1 MKKCHLF
8 QEFYSKT
15 KSKYTS
21 INPDH
26 DFLPTPS
33 PEEMKIHPKQPDV
46 KTDFRSCHFSVQNP
60 LRLLII
66 I

>member
-1 MKKCHLF
+1 MSELPLQIMEIHEMKKCHLF
-8 QEFYSKT
+8 QEFYSKN

-33 PEEMKIHPKQPDV
+33 PEEVKIHP
-46 KTDFRSCHFSVQNP
+46 H
-60 LRLLII
+60 
-66 I
+66 